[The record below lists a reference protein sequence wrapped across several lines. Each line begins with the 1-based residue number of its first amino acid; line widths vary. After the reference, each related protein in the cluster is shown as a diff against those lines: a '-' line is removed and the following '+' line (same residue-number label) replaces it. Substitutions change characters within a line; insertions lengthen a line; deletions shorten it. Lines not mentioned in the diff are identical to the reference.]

1 MGIRMLLAAASLIV
15 LSQAPAWSGLAI
27 TEEDRIKLA
36 VALAAHGCSGG
47 EVVEFD
53 KGKYYEIE
61 AAMCR
66 DGKEYDLVFDANF
79 NLLDQELDD

>member
-1 MGIRMLLAAASLIV
+1 MGIRILLAAASLV
-15 LSQAPAWSGLAI
+15 ALSQAPAWSGPAM

-36 VALAAHGCSGG
+36 MALAAEGCSGG
-47 EVVEFD
+47 EVEFD
-53 KGKYYEIE
+53 KGKYEIE

-79 NLLDQELDD
+79 KLLSRELDD